1 MVKSNA
7 VVVAIVI
14 ALVCVMFLWIL
25 TSEIVLI
32 NNGNSDQTL
41 SYVDVATEYTDV
53 SESMLTADQR
63 EQAAARVEEHIMP
76 KCNDMLTGKTL
87 VNACHEIDR
96 KNTCGNFFQ
105 KRTDGFY
112 YCDRVYDNGVSNCMP
127 GNRVTCK

>member
-41 SYVDVATEYTDV
+41 SYVATEYTDV

-63 EQAAARVEEHIMP
+63 EQAVARVEEHIMP

>member
-7 VVVAIVI
+7 VIVAIVI

-41 SYVDVATEYTDV
+41 SYVATEYTDV

>member
-41 SYVDVATEYTDV
+41 SYVATEYTDV